1 MKKEVSQ
8 IKNRIKRK
16 EVYAR
21 VKADK
26 KRTKKVERTKRQ
38 KEAQELGEEAPP
50 KQVGEVVYTNE
61 LSVWRRGMEI
71 RWMGGWMVGW
81 NMLRSRRVHIHSRLT
96 IPFPVASFLPL

>member
-50 KQVGEVVYTNE
+50 KQVH
-61 LSVWRRGMEI
+61 LLCWCDGMG
-71 RWMGGWMVGW
+71 RWCGGKG
-81 NMLRSRRVHIHSRLT
+81 
-96 IPFPVASFLPL
+96 